1 MTIVEESLNARDR
14 MDSPIGARMRIGG
27 RDVDYFCG
35 TSYHALHGH
44 PVVIE
49 AAVQALR
56 AYGLGPATR
65 ADMSVYMETEAL
77 VCAHFGC
84 EAAAYVASGYLSIM
98 ALLLALRDDYDVA
111 FADERSHFSVNDAL
125 KCAERPVFRFRHR
138 DPQSLSEQ
146 LRRHLKPGQVPVVVS
161 DGVFPSTGA
170 LAPLDHYA
178 QLLDAYPG
186 GLLCIDDSHGVG
198 VLGSAGRG
206 TLEHFGLEGER
217 AFCAGTL
224 SKAFGG
230 FGGIV
235 PASRA
240 LADRIAAKGGV
251 VAGASPPPVP
261 AAAAA
266 GAGLRL
272 FRENP
277 SMLQAL
283 RTNVA
288 HMRTGLAG
296 LGLAIPQ
303 TPVPIFNVQARGDL
317 KAVCERLR
325 ERDIVVKYVGASG
338 YSDAPSVETLRIAVF
353 SSHSSEQ
360 IDDLIA
366 ALAVLL

>member
-1 MTIVEESLNARDR
+1 MIVEEPLDAQDR

-44 PVVIE
+44 PVIIE

-56 AYGLGPATR
+56 TYGLGPATR
-65 ADMSVYMETEAL
+65 ADMPVYTETEAL
-77 VCAHFGC
+77 VCQHFGC
-84 EAAAYVASGYLSIM
+84 DAAAYVASGYLSIM

-125 KCAERPVFRFRHR
+125 KCAERPVVRFKHR
-138 DPQSLSEQ
+138 DPQHLSEQ
-146 LRRHLKPGQVPVVVS
+146 MRRHLKPGQVPVVVS

-170 LAPLDHYA
+170 LAPLDAYA
-178 QLLDAYPG
+178 DILEAWPG

-198 VLGSAGRG
+198 VLGGTGRG
-206 TLEHFGLEGER
+206 TLEHFGLEGDR

-230 FGGIV
+230 FGGVV

-240 LADRIAAKGGV
+240 LAEKIATKGGV

-272 FRENP
+272 FMESP
-277 SMLQAL
+277 AMLQSL
-283 RTNVA
+283 RVNVA
-288 HMRTGLAG
+288 HMRVGLAE
-296 LGLAIPQ
+296 LGLAVPQ
-303 TPVPIFNVQARGDL
+303 TPVPIFNVQASVDL
-317 KAVCERLR
+317 KQVSEKLR
-325 ERDIVVKYVGASG
+325 ARDIVVKHVSADG
-338 YSDAPSVETLRIAVF
+338 YSDAPPVETLRIAVF
-353 SSHSSEQ
+353 SSHTPEQ
-360 IDDLIA
+360 IDGLLAGLA
-366 ALAVLL
+366 AYL